1 MASIVRLSS
10 ALGLL
15 ALLGP
20 RREEWL
26 DVPPLLVRQRSELH
40 MTGTERTTE
49 KKDVKEDRRD
59 GQRSIEIGSAT
70 STLKGGGERL
80 FSVQN
85 PPILFREIT
94 YEKHFKIGCSLDAT
108 AEGLLATV
116 EFYNDPLPPP
126 TTTPSV
132 EVWYPIVG
140 HLEYIEQGP
149 QLKRVLM
156 NHIYEIGGNSQSQSL
171 DLKIDPGKTSGPIT
185 FYMGV
190 ALTQAERMR
199 ELADKFGIVTLNLHL
214 YFSVLYN
221 AGTLRQK
228 TFGYHPVFPF
238 DVTKVQM
245 QDWIARWTGWHARSE
260 DLPGSVPKSV
270 LDDYVEATSTFNINA
285 FRASSVMARR
295 ALQQA
300 LEDKGATKGSNL
312 ADQVS
317 ELERKG
323 LLSSATS
330 SLAHG
335 VRQFG
340 NFGAHPN
347 DDLLTQVTSDEARL
361 ALDVTKK
368 ILKELYK

>member
-1 MASIVRLSS
+1 
-10 ALGLL
+10 
-15 ALLGP
+15 
-20 RREEWL
+20 
-26 DVPPLLVRQRSELH
+26 
-40 MTGTERTTE
+40 
-49 KKDVKEDRRD
+49 
-59 GQRSIEIGSAT
+59 
-70 STLKGGGERL
+70 
-80 FSVQN
+80 VQN
-85 PPILFREIT
+85 PFLYREII
-94 YEKHFKIGCSLDAT
+94 YEKHFKIWCQLDAT
-108 AEGLLATV
+108 DDGLLAIV
-116 EFYNDPLPPP
+116 GFYNDPLFSP

-140 HLEYIEQGP
+140 YLECIEHGP
-149 QLKRVLM
+149 PQKTVLI
-156 NHIYEIGGNSQSQSL
+156 NHVYEKGGNSQGQSL
-171 DLKIDPGKTSGPIT
+171 DLKIDPKKGGRPII
-185 FYMGV
+185 FGMGV
-190 ALTQAERMR
+190 TLTQAERMR

-221 AGTLRQK
+221 AGTLGQK

-238 DVTKVQM
+238 DVTKVRM
-245 QDWIARWTGWHARSE
+245 QDWIARWTSWHARSE

-340 NFGAHPN
+340 NFGAHPT
-347 DDLLTQVTSDEARL
+347 DDLLTQVTSDEAKI
-361 ALDVTKK
+361 ALEVTKQ